1 MNKKGF
7 TLFEILL
14 VLLII
19 FLIFSITLQIFNFS
33 EYFKKSRDLK
43 RISDMQILNNTF
55 NLYLNLIENP
65 SLGPSNTSINE
76 ATPTIFISIPFDKED
91 IRNITISSGS
101 QTFYFSQVSSTE
113 YFKNNGNGWLPVNF
127 TILPNVPLSIL
138 PVDPINSYSQKL
150 FYSYIFKRS
159 SSTYEINTKLES
171 KNYNYSGKEDKTST
185 DDGDNIYLLE
195 IGNDKTLMPNNLY

>member
-91 IRNITISSGS
+91 IRNLTISSGS

-113 YFKNNGNGWLPVNF
+113 YFKNNGEGWLPVNF

-171 KNYNYSGKEDKTST
+171 KNYNYLGKEDKTST

>member
-65 SLGPSNTSINE
+65 SLGPLNTSINE

-91 IRNITISSGS
+91 IRNLTISSGS

-113 YFKNNGNGWLPVNF
+113 YFKNNGEGWLPVNF

-171 KNYNYSGKEDKTST
+171 KNYNYLGKEDKTST

>member
-65 SLGPSNTSINE
+65 SLGPLNTSINE

-91 IRNITISSGS
+91 IRNLTISSGS

-113 YFKNNGNGWLPVNF
+113 YFKNNGEGWLPVNF

-150 FYSYIFKRS
+150 FYSYVFKRS
-159 SSTYEINTKLES
+159 SSTYEINTRLES
-171 KNYNYSGKEDKTST
+171 KNYNYLGKEDKTST

>member
-55 NLYLNLIENP
+55 NLYLNLIESP

-76 ATPTIFISIPFDKED
+76 ATPTIFISIPFDKEN
-91 IRNITISSGS
+91 IRNLTISSGS

-113 YFKNNGNGWLPVNF
+113 YFKNNGEGWLPVNF

-171 KNYNYSGKEDKTST
+171 KNYNYLGKEDKTST
-185 DDGDNIYLLE
+185 DNGDNIYLLE